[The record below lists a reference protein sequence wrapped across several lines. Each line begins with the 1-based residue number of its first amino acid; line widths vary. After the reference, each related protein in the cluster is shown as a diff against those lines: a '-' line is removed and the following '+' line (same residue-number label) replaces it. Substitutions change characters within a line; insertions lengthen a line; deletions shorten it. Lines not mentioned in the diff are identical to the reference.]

1 MATKRRGEVTPVKD
15 LFSKYKLLLT
25 PPQKTVEME
34 VIRVVG
40 ELVGLRLSEQQ
51 VTYTVSTRTVLLQVS
66 GMIKQEVKIKQVE
79 ILSELKKRLGEK
91 NAPTHI
97 L

>member
-1 MATKRRGEVTPVKD
+1 MATKRRGEVTSVKD

-40 ELVGLRLSEQQ
+40 ELVGMRLSEQQ
-51 VTYTVSTRTVLLQVS
+51 VVYTVSTRTVLLQVS
-66 GMIKQEVKIKQVE
+66 GMIKQEVKIRHNE

>member
-1 MATKRRGEVTPVKD
+1 MAGKRRGEVTSVKD

-40 ELVGLRLSEQQ
+40 ECVGLRLAEGQ
-51 VTYTVSTRTVLLQVS
+51 VAYTVSTRTVNLQVS
-66 GMIKQEVKIKQVE
+66 GMIKQEVKIKQQE
-79 ILSELKKRLGEK
+79 ILAELKRRLGEK
-91 NAPTHI
+91 NAPVHI